1 MARSLVII
9 AVLVVVL
16 HESYGRP
23 SESTAWTSW
32 KAQYS
37 RRYYTKEEE
46 LVRWK
51 SWVKN
56 NRLVDENN
64 RAYDEGRRSFKM
76 AMNEFADQDMS
87 KVRNKFDVQ
96 ANLLNAERKRK
107 SSGTSSSSSTLPS
120 SWDWRKEGKVNPVR
134 NQGQMNSALPMNVAD
149 AVASYSSI
157 YDQTYLYAL
166 SVDEV
171 VDCCLPDP
179 FEHPHVFDCVH
190 DQDGLCLDGSYHS
203 GSAPNVC
210 NNASC
215 KAVASSNVGKSVT
228 QGNESALAEAVYFT
242 PVVVAIDASQPS
254 FQLYVSGVYSDP
266 NCSSTL
272 LDLSLLLVGY
282 GVSSVGTEYWI
293 CRNTWG
299 EEWGDNG
306 YINIARNH
314 NNMCGI
320 ATDAI
325 YPSNK

>member
-1 MARSLVII
+1 MARNILIL

-23 SESTAWTSW
+23 SESIAWTSW
-32 KAQYS
+32 KAQNG
-37 RRYYTKEEE
+37 RRYSTKEEE
-46 LVRWK
+46 LVRLK
-51 SWVKN
+51 IWVKN

-76 AMNEFADQDMS
+76 AMNDFADQDTS
-87 KVRNKFDVQ
+87 KVRNKFDVKAKQ
-96 ANLLNAERKRK
+96 LNTEIKRK
-107 SSGTSSSSSTLPS
+107 SSVTSSSSSILPS
-120 SWDWRKEGKVNPVR
+120 SWNWRKEGKVNPVR
-134 NQGQMNSALPMNVAD
+134 NQGHMDSALPMNVAD

-157 YDQTYLYAL
+157 YDQTYMYAL

-171 VDCCLPDP
+171 VDCCLPNPIED
-179 FEHPHVFDCVH
+179 PHVFDCVH
-190 DQDGLCLDGSYHS
+190 DHDGLCLDDSYHS
-203 GSAPNVC
+203 GSDPNVC

-215 KAVASSNVGKSVT
+215 KAVASCNVGKSVT

-242 PVVVAIDASQPS
+242 PVVVAIDASRPS

-266 NCSSTL
+266 NCSSTQ
-272 LDLSLLLVGY
+272 LDHSLLLVGY

-299 EEWGDNG
+299 EEWGEHG

-325 YPSNK
+325 FPSNK